1 MSEPGKTKFQI
12 DLRRH
17 LREDYVN
24 ESLTHLICEIAE
36 ASKYII
42 NSIRTGDLGVA
53 GTSNLYGE
61 QQLALDVLAD
71 RILRKRLDHSR
82 VVANMMS
89 EEMDEIIPI
98 SPDCNGKY
106 SVAFD
111 PLDGSSLVDVNLAV
125 GTIVSIFEGCDLLQE
140 GRNQVAAMYILYGP
154 RTTLV
159 YSVGKGVHEFGMNN
173 LMEYTL
179 LRENITI
186 EPEGNLY
193 SPGGQRNLYTPGVEA
208 YITRLEERGVK
219 LRYSGGFVPDINQV
233 LLKGKGIFFYPHLK
247 DQPKGKLRLLFELSP
262 MAYLIE
268 QAGGAASNGR
278 QRILDLKPEQ
288 IHERSPVFIGCKK
301 DVALAEEFIRKHEDE
316 QVDVKSVKS
325 QVKKVAQP
333 A

>member
-1 MSEPGKTKFQI
+1 MSEPGKTKFQV

-17 LREDYVN
+17 LREQEVDDN
-24 ESLTHLICEIAE
+24 LIHLICEIAE

-98 SPDCNGKY
+98 SPDCDGKY

-125 GTIVSIFEGCDLLQE
+125 GTIVSIFEGCDLLQP
-140 GRNQVAAMYILYGP
+140 GRNQVAAMYVLYGP

-179 LRENITI
+179 IQENITVK
-186 EPEGNLY
+186 PKGNLY
-193 SPGGQRNLYTPGVEA
+193 SPGGQRNLYTPGTEA
-208 YITRLEERGVK
+208 FVTHLEERGVK
-219 LRYSGGFVPDINQV
+219 LRYSGGFVPDINQI
-233 LLKGKGIFFYPHLK
+233 LLKGQGIFFYPHLK
-247 DQPKGKLRLLFELSP
+247 DLPNGKLRLLFELSP
-262 MAYLIE
+262 MAFLVE
-268 QAGGAASNGR
+268 QAGGAASNGHK
-278 QRILDLKPEQ
+278 RILDLQPDE
-288 IHERSPVFIGCKK
+288 IHGRAPVFIGCKE
-301 DVALAEEFIRKHEDE
+301 DVALAEDFIARLETGKTAAAEK
-316 QVDVKSVKS
+316 KSVK
-325 QVKKVAQP
+325 KAET

>member
-1 MSEPGKTKFQI
+1 MSQPGKTKFQI

-17 LREDYVN
+17 LREQEVDDN
-24 ESLTHLICEIAE
+24 LIHLICEIAE

-89 EEMDEIIPI
+89 EEMDEIIPV
-98 SPDCNGKY
+98 SPDCEGKY

-125 GTIVSIFEGCDLLQE
+125 GTIVSVFEGCDLLQP

-179 LRENITI
+179 LQENITI
-186 EPEGNLY
+186 EPSGNLY
-193 SPGGQRNLYTPGVEA
+193 SPGGQRNKYTPGTEA
-208 YITRLEERGVK
+208 FVSHLEERGVK

-247 DQPKGKLRLLFELSP
+247 DLPNGKLRLLFELSP
-262 MAYLIE
+262 MAFLVE
-268 QAGGAASNGR
+268 QAGGAASNGHT
-278 QRILDLKPEQ
+278 RILDLLPDE
-288 IHERSPVFIGCKK
+288 IHGRAPVFIGCKE
-301 DVALAEEFIRKHEDE
+301 DVALAEKFIADLEQDKPTANAKKSRK
-316 QVDVKSVKS
+316 K
-325 QVKKVAQP
+325 ATT